1 MRRPEISQGFSNG
14 QPTMNDGHPLPWTV
28 SEILKATGG
37 ELLCGDKEKRFA
49 AVSIDSRSISADDV
63 FVAIAGD
70 VHDGHS
76 FINNVLMQG
85 ISGLVVGS
93 QKAKDLPIATW
104 QTQNVT
110 CVAVADTTRAL
121 GDLAAFHRSRMDVAV
136 IAITGSNGKTTTR
149 QMTAEV
155 VAQKFSTLST
165 VGNYNNQIGVPL
177 TLLRLMPEHA
187 WAVIEL
193 GTNHPGEI
201 ARLAQ
206 ICSPD
211 IGVITNIGPAH
222 LEGLDSLD
230 GVMREKGQLIEHLR
244 AGGKAVLNADDR
256 RVYKIATQTKKEV
269 LLFGQSKNA
278 RIRATAVKEKAA
290 GISFNLDLPKE
301 SLAVA
306 LKVSGQFMVTNA
318 LAAAAVGHLLGL
330 SAREIK
336 TGLEK
341 FEPAWG
347 RMNIL
352 HTANGIHIIDDTY
365 NANPDSMRAAI
376 TTLKSLRANNRSI
389 LVAGDMLELGEQA
402 ESLHRQVGA
411 WAAAAGINQLWVTGN
426 FAEAFI
432 AGAKEAGMKV
442 EHMFTGS
449 QEKVLAELQKALKP
463 GDWVLVK
470 GSRGAR
476 MDAVVKGLK
485 QWAGIKPAA

>member
-1 MRRPEISQGFSNG
+1 MNNG
-14 QPTMNDGHPLPWTV
+14 HRLPWTV
-28 SEILKATGG
+28 NEILKATGG
-37 ELLCGDKEKRFA
+37 ELLCGDKERQFA
-49 AVSIDSRSISADDV
+49 AVSIDSRNITADDI
-63 FVAIAGD
+63 FVAIEGN

-76 FINNVLMQG
+76 FISNVLKQG
-85 ISGLVVGS
+85 LAGLVVNRP
-93 QKAKDLPIATW
+93 KAKDLPISTW
-104 QTQNVT
+104 QTQKVA

-155 VAQKFSTLST
+155 VAKKFDTLST

-177 TLLRLMPEHA
+177 TLLRLMPEHK
-187 WAVIEL
+187 WAVVEL
-193 GTNHPGEI
+193 GTNSPGEI

-222 LEGLDSLD
+222 LEGLGTLD
-230 GVMREKGQLIEHLR
+230 GVMREKEQLIDHLR
-244 AGGKAVLNADDR
+244 PRGKAVLNADDR
-256 RVYKIATQTKKEV
+256 RVYKIASRTKKEV

-278 RIRATAVKEKAA
+278 RIRATAVKEKTA
-290 GISFNLDLPKE
+290 GISFNLDLPEE
-301 SLAVA
+301 SLRVD
-306 LKVSGQFMVTNA
+306 LKAPGQFMVINA
-318 LAAAAVGHLLGL
+318 LAAAAVGHLLGI
-330 SAREIK
+330 AAQDIRA
-336 TGLEK
+336 GLEK

-347 RMNIL
+347 RMNIFQ
-352 HTANGIHIIDDTY
+352 TANGIHIIDDTY
-365 NANPDSMRAAI
+365 NANPDSMMAAI

-389 LVAGDMLELGEQA
+389 LVAGDMLELGKQA

-411 WAAAAGINQLWVTGN
+411 WAAAAGINQLWVTGD
-426 FAEAFI
+426 F
-432 AGAKEAGMKV
+432 AGAVISGAKDAGMKV
-442 EHMFTGS
+442 EQLFTGS
-449 QEKVLAELQKALKP
+449 QEKILIELKKSLKP

-485 QWAGIKPAA
+485 EWARIKPAT

>member
-1 MRRPEISQGFSNG
+1 MTN
-14 QPTMNDGHPLPWTV
+14 GHPLPWTV
-28 SEILKATGG
+28 NEFLKATGG

-49 AVSIDSRSISADDV
+49 AVSIDSRNISADDV
-63 FVAIAGD
+63 FVAIVGD

-76 FINNVLMQG
+76 FINDVLKQG
-85 ISGLVVGS
+85 IVGLVVNR
-93 QKAKDLPIATW
+93 QKAKDLPISAW
-104 QTQNVT
+104 QTQNVA

-121 GDLAAFHRSRMDVAV
+121 GDLAAFHRSRTNVSV

-155 VAQKFSTLST
+155 VAKKFNTLST

-177 TLLRLMPEHA
+177 TLLRLISEHK
-187 WAVIEL
+187 WAVVEL
-193 GTNHPGEI
+193 GTNRPGEI

-222 LEGLDSLD
+222 LEGLGSLD
-230 GVMREKGQLIEHLR
+230 GVMREKGQLLEHLKT
-244 AGGKAVLNADDR
+244 GGKAVLNADDR
-256 RVYKIATQTKKEV
+256 RVYKIAAQTKKEV
-269 LLFGQSKNA
+269 LLFGQSENA

-301 SLAVA
+301 SLRVN
-306 LKVSGQFMVTNA
+306 LKVPGQFMVINA
-318 LAAAAVGHLLGL
+318 LAASAVGHLLGL
-330 SAREIK
+330 SAKDIK
-336 TGLEK
+336 AGLEK
-341 FEPAWG
+341 FKPAWG
-347 RMNIL
+347 RMNIFQ
-352 HTANGIHIIDDTY
+352 TANGIHIIDDTY
-365 NANPDSMRAAI
+365 NANPDSMKSAI

-411 WAAAAGINQLWVTGN
+411 WAAAAGINQLWVTGD
-426 FAEAFI
+426 F
-432 AGAKEAGMKV
+432 AGAVIEGAKSAGMKV
-442 EHMFTGS
+442 EHIFAGS
-449 QEKVLAELQKALKP
+449 REKLLIELQKSLKP

-476 MDAVVKGLK
+476 MDAVVEGLK
-485 QWAGIKPAA
+485 QRAGV

>member
-1 MRRPEISQGFSNG
+1 
-14 QPTMNDGHPLPWTV
+14 MNDGQPLQWTV
-28 SEILKATGG
+28 NEILKATGG
-37 ELLCGDKEKRFA
+37 DLLCGDNEKRFA
-49 AVSIDSRSISADDV
+49 AVSIDSRNISVDDV
-63 FVAIAGD
+63 YVAIVGD

-76 FINNVLMQG
+76 FINNVLEQG
-85 ISGLVVGS
+85 ISGLVVNS
-93 QKAKDLPIATW
+93 QQTKDLPIAKW
-104 QTQNVT
+104 RVQNVA

-136 IAITGSNGKTTTR
+136 VAITGSNGKTTTR

-155 VAQKFSTLST
+155 VAQKFNTLST

-193 GTNHPGEI
+193 GTNSPGEI
-201 ARLAQ
+201 ARLAK

-222 LEGLDSLD
+222 LEGLGSLD
-230 GVMREKGQLIEHLR
+230 GVMREKGQLIEHLK

-256 RVYKIATQTKKEV
+256 RVYKIATQTQKEV

-278 RIRATAVKEKAA
+278 RIRATAVKEKPS

-301 SLAVA
+301 SLDVA
-306 LKVSGQFMVTNA
+306 LKVPGQFMVINA

-330 SAREIK
+330 SAGDIK

-389 LVAGDMLELGEQA
+389 LVAGDMLELGAQT

-426 FAEAFI
+426 FAASVI
-432 AGAKEAGMKV
+432 AGAKEAGMKDV
-442 EHMFTGS
+442 HMFSGS
-449 QEKVLAELQKALKP
+449 QEKILVELHKALKP
-463 GDWVLVK
+463 GDWILVK

-476 MDAVVKGLK
+476 MDVVVKELK
-485 QWAGIKPAA
+485 QWAGIREVMSAEDPGGIPA

>member
-1 MRRPEISQGFSNG
+1 MNNG
-14 QPTMNDGHPLPWTV
+14 HRLPWTIN
-28 SEILKATGG
+28 EILKATGG
-37 ELLCGDKEKRFA
+37 ELLCGDKEQRFEA
-49 AVSIDSRSISADDV
+49 LGIDSRSISANDV
-63 FVAIAGD
+63 FVAIVGD

-76 FINNVLMQG
+76 FINDVLEKG
-85 ISGLVVGS
+85 AGGLIVNT
-93 QKAKDLPIATW
+93 QKAKDLPVSSW
-104 QTQNVT
+104 QAQQVA

-121 GDLAAFHRSRMDVAV
+121 GDLAAFHRSRTDVAV

-155 VAQKFSTLST
+155 VAKKFNTLAT

-177 TLLRLMPEHA
+177 TLLRLMPEHK
-187 WAVIEL
+187 WAVVEL
-193 GTNHPGEI
+193 GTNRPGEI

-222 LEGLDSLD
+222 LEGLGSLD
-230 GVMREKGQLIEHLR
+230 GVMREKAQLIDHLK
-244 AGGKAVLNADDR
+244 AGGRAVLNADDR
-256 RVYKIATQTKKEV
+256 RVYKIATQTKRKV

-278 RIRATAVKEKAA
+278 RIRATAVKEKTT
-290 GISFNLDLPKE
+290 GISFNLDLPQQ
-301 SLAVA
+301 SLRVK
-306 LKVSGQFMVTNA
+306 LKVPGQFMVINA

-330 SAREIK
+330 SAENIK
-336 TGLEK
+336 AGLEK

-347 RMNIL
+347 RMNIFE
-352 HTANGIHIIDDTY
+352 TAGGIHIIDDTY

-389 LVAGDMLELGEQA
+389 LVAGDMLELGKQS

-411 WAAAAGINQLWVTGN
+411 WAAAAGIEQLWVTGD
-426 FAEAFI
+426 FAGAVI
-432 AGAKEAGMKV
+432 AGARDAGMQN
-442 EHMFTGS
+442 EHIFIGS
-449 QEKVLAELQKALKP
+449 QAEVLFELQKALRA

-476 MDAVVKGLK
+476 MDVVVKGLK
-485 QWAGIKPAA
+485 EWAGMQQDGALRAED

>member
-1 MRRPEISQGFSNG
+1 MNNG
-14 QPTMNDGHPLPWTV
+14 HALQWTV
-28 SEILKATGG
+28 NEILKATGG
-37 ELLCGDKEKRFA
+37 ELLCGDIEKRFA
-49 AVSIDSRSISADDV
+49 AVSIDSRSISVDDV
-63 FVAIAGD
+63 FVAIVGD

-76 FINNVLMQG
+76 FINNVLEQG
-85 ISGLVVGS
+85 VSGLVVNR
-93 QKAKDLPIATW
+93 QHAKDLPIAKW
-104 QTQNVT
+104 RAQNVA
-110 CVAVADTTRAL
+110 CAAVADTTRAL

-136 IAITGSNGKTTTR
+136 VAITGSNGKTTTR

-155 VAQKFSTLST
+155 VAQKFNTLST

-193 GTNHPGEI
+193 GTNSPGEI
-201 ARLAQ
+201 ARLAK

-222 LEGLDSLD
+222 LEGLGSLD
-230 GVMREKGQLIEHLR
+230 GVMREKGQLIEHLK

-256 RVYKIATQTKKEV
+256 RVYKIATQTQKEV

-278 RIRATAVKEKAA
+278 RIRATAVKEKTT

-301 SLAVA
+301 SLNVA
-306 LKVSGQFMVTNA
+306 LKVPGQFMVINA

-330 SAREIK
+330 SARDIK

-389 LVAGDMLELGEQA
+389 LVAGDMLELGEQT

-411 WAAAAGINQLWVTGN
+411 WAAAEGINQLWVTGN
-426 FAEAFI
+426 FATSVI
-432 AGAKEAGMKV
+432 AGAKEAGMKAA
-442 EHMFTGS
+442 HMFSGS
-449 QEKVLAELQKALKP
+449 QEKILVEIQKALKP

-470 GSRGAR
+470 GSRGAH
-476 MDAVVKGLK
+476 MDVVVKELK
-485 QWAGIKPAA
+485 QWAGIREVMSAED

>member
-1 MRRPEISQGFSNG
+1 MTN
-14 QPTMNDGHPLPWTV
+14 GHPLPWTV
-28 SEILKATGG
+28 NEFLKATGG

-49 AVSIDSRSISADDV
+49 AVSIDSRNISADDV
-63 FVAIAGD
+63 FVAIVGD

-76 FINNVLMQG
+76 FINDVLKQG
-85 ISGLVVGS
+85 IVGLVVNR
-93 QKAKDLPIATW
+93 QKAKDLPISAW
-104 QTQNVT
+104 QTQNVA

-121 GDLAAFHRSRMDVAV
+121 GDLAAFHRSRTNVSV

-155 VAQKFSTLST
+155 VAKKFNTLST

-177 TLLRLMPEHA
+177 TLLRLISEHK
-187 WAVIEL
+187 WAVVEL
-193 GTNHPGEI
+193 GTNRPGEI

-222 LEGLDSLD
+222 LEGLGSLD
-230 GVMREKGQLIEHLR
+230 GVMREKGQLIEHLKS
-244 AGGKAVLNADDR
+244 GGKAVLNADDR
-256 RVYKIATQTKKEV
+256 RVYKIAAQTKKEV
-269 LLFGQSKNA
+269 LLFGQSENA

-301 SLAVA
+301 SLRVN
-306 LKVSGQFMVTNA
+306 LKVPGQFMVINA
-318 LAAAAVGHLLGL
+318 LAASAVGHLLGL
-330 SAREIK
+330 SAKDIK
-336 TGLEK
+336 AGLEK
-341 FEPAWG
+341 FKPAWG
-347 RMNIL
+347 RMNIFQ
-352 HTANGIHIIDDTY
+352 TANGIHIIDDTY
-365 NANPDSMRAAI
+365 NANPDSMKSAI

-411 WAAAAGINQLWVTGN
+411 WAAAAGINQLWVTGD
-426 FAEAFI
+426 F
-432 AGAKEAGMKV
+432 AGAVIEGAKDAGMKV
-442 EHMFTGS
+442 EHIFAGS
-449 QEKVLAELQKALKP
+449 REKLLIELQKSLKP

-476 MDAVVKGLK
+476 MDAVVEGLK
-485 QWAGIKPAA
+485 QRAGV

>member
-1 MRRPEISQGFSNG
+1 MTN
-14 QPTMNDGHPLPWTV
+14 GHPLPWTV
-28 SEILKATGG
+28 NEFLKATGG

-49 AVSIDSRSISADDV
+49 AVSIDSRNISADDV
-63 FVAIAGD
+63 FVAIVGD

-76 FINNVLMQG
+76 FINDVLKQG
-85 ISGLVVGS
+85 IVGLVVNR
-93 QKAKDLPIATW
+93 QKAKDLPISAW
-104 QTQNVT
+104 QTQNVA

-121 GDLAAFHRSRMDVAV
+121 GDLAAFHRSRTDVSV

-155 VAQKFSTLST
+155 VAKKFNTLST

-177 TLLRLMPEHA
+177 TLLRLISEHK
-187 WAVIEL
+187 WAVVEL
-193 GTNHPGEI
+193 GTNRPGEI

-222 LEGLDSLD
+222 LEGLGSLD
-230 GVMREKGQLIEHLR
+230 GVMREKGQLLEHLKT
-244 AGGKAVLNADDR
+244 GGKAVLNADDR

-269 LLFGQSKNA
+269 LLFGQSENA

-301 SLAVA
+301 SLRVN
-306 LKVSGQFMVTNA
+306 LKVPGQFMVINA
-318 LAAAAVGHLLGL
+318 LAASAVGHLLGL
-330 SAREIK
+330 SAKDIK
-336 TGLEK
+336 AGLEK
-341 FEPAWG
+341 FKPAWG
-347 RMNIL
+347 RMNIFQ
-352 HTANGIHIIDDTY
+352 TANGIHIIDDTY
-365 NANPDSMRAAI
+365 NANPDSMKSAI

-411 WAAAAGINQLWVTGN
+411 WAAAAGINQLWVTGD
-426 FAEAFI
+426 F
-432 AGAKEAGMKV
+432 AGAVIEGAKDAGMKV
-442 EHMFTGS
+442 EHIFAGS
-449 QEKVLAELQKALKP
+449 REKLLIELQKSLKP

-476 MDAVVKGLK
+476 MDAVVEGLK
-485 QWAGIKPAA
+485 QRAGV